1 MVAVL
6 VPVLVPVFLAVGV
19 GFGWA
24 RFRLPFDRDFVTRIV
39 TLVGTPCLAFS
50 AITGF
55 DGDLLV
61 LGEIALAAAIAI
73 ALFAVGGTLV
83 LRLAGQPVAGL
94 LPSLMLPNAGNMG
107 LPVCLFAFGPDGLG
121 LAFGFAAVVI
131 VGHFTVGVML
141 ATGRVD
147 WRELAVTPVIWA
159 LAAAVLFQVFDQAVP
174 AWLANTAQLLGGLT
188 IPLMLLSLGVS
199 LASLRIRLLRLSL
212 GLGVLRLGMGAGVGL
227 ALGPALGLDPVA
239 SGVVALQAAMPT
251 AVYNYLMAARYGG
264 PADAVAGTVV
274 VSTILSL
281 ITLPPLILLVL

>member
-6 VPVLVPVFLAVGV
+6 VPVLVPVFLAVAV

-50 AITGF
+50 AITQF
-55 DGDLLV
+55 DGDLLA

-73 ALFAVGGTLV
+73 AVFMVVGALI
-83 LRLAGQPVAGL
+83 LRLSGQPVAGL

-107 LPVCLFAFGPDGLG
+107 LPVCLFAFGPEGLG

-141 ATGRVD
+141 AAGRVD
-147 WRELAVTPVIWA
+147 WRELALAPVIWS
-159 LAAAVLFQVFDQAVP
+159 LAAAVLFQVFDWTVP
-174 AWLANTAQLLGGLT
+174 VWLANTAQLLGGLT

-199 LASLRIRLLRLSL
+199 LASLKIRLLRLSL
-212 GLGVLRLGMGAGVGL
+212 GLGLLRLGMGAGVGL

-239 SGVVALQAAMPT
+239 SGVVALQSAMPT

-264 PADAVAGTVV
+264 PADAVAGAVV

>member
-73 ALFAVGGTLV
+73 ALFAVGGALV

-131 VGHFTVGVML
+131 VGHFTAGVML
-141 ATGRVD
+141 AAGRVD
-147 WRELAVTPVIWA
+147 WRELAATPVIWA
-159 LAAAVLFQVFDQAVP
+159 LAAAVLFQVFDQPVP

-227 ALGPALGLDPVA
+227 ALGPVLGLDPVA

>member
-6 VPVLVPVFLAVGV
+6 VPVLVPVFLAVAV

-50 AITGF
+50 AITQF
-55 DGDLLV
+55 DGDLLA

-73 ALFAVGGTLV
+73 ALFAVVGALV
-83 LRLAGQPVAGL
+83 LRLVGQPVAGL

-131 VGHFTVGVML
+131 IGHFTVGVML
-141 ATGRVD
+141 AAGRVD
-147 WRELAVTPVIWA
+147 WRELAATPVIWS
-159 LAAAVLFQVFDQAVP
+159 LVAAVLFQVFDQDVP

-212 GLGVLRLGMGAGVGL
+212 GLGLLRLGMGAGVGL
-227 ALGPALGLDPVA
+227 ILGTVLGLDPMA
-239 SGVVALQAAMPT
+239 AGVVALQAAMPT

-281 ITLPPLILLVL
+281 CTLPPLILLVL